1 MDNKKLNIILI
12 DDHPVILQGFA
23 FMLQD
28 FAGIE
33 LVGKFTD
40 AESGLAYI
48 ANERVDIALLDINL
62 PGKNGIDTCT
72 EIQLVN
78 KDCKV
83 IAISNINERSIIQ
96 RMLQAGASGYI
107 LKNASTDEV
116 LQVIQKVAEGGLG
129 LSKNVQDIIGS
140 EKSVDVPVITR
151 REKDILSLLAKG
163 LSSAQIG
170 NAIFISPLTVE
181 SHRRNLLQKFKVTNV
196 AALIHRAMEMKYL

>member
-1 MDNKKLNIILI
+1 MANNKLNTIII

-28 FAGIE
+28 FSEVE

-48 ANERVDIALLDINL
+48 TSEAVDIALLDINL
-62 PGKNGIDTCT
+62 PGKNGIDSCT
-72 EIQLVN
+72 EIQRIN
-78 KDCKV
+78 KECKV

-116 LQVIQKVAEGGLG
+116 LHVIQEVAQGGIG
-129 LSKNVQDIIGS
+129 LSKNVQQIMGS
-140 EKSVDVPVITR
+140 EKAGEVPVITR
-151 REKDILSLLAKG
+151 REKEILFLLARG
-163 LSSAQIG
+163 LSSAEIG
-170 NAIFISPLTVE
+170 NTIFISPLTVE
-181 SHRRNLLQKFKVTNV
+181 SHRRNLLQKFRVTNV
-196 AALIHRAMEMKYL
+196 AALIHKAMEMKYI